1 LKANMKRNTQ
11 AMSIRSASFDQDQQ
25 IFCASCVRWEAER
38 ARIVAESLLSG
49 AQVSEVARKH
59 GAARWQI

>member
-1 LKANMKRNTQ
+1 
-11 AMSIRSASFDQDQQ
+11 MSIRSASFDQDQQ